1 MCSNNLSTQFS
12 LDLCSNNI
20 AVLSDD
26 KSSFPVRTPIPDF
39 LLYLS
44 NLHKKKE
51 KKKKFYMHNSC
62 KLIFITIKNEINVN
76 N

>member
-1 MCSNNLSTQFS
+1 MCSNNLSTLFS
-12 LDLCSNNI
+12 VDLCGNNI
-20 AVLSDD
+20 AALSDD

-51 KKKKFYMHNSC
+51 KKKILYA
-62 KLIFITIKNEINVN
+62 
-76 N
+76 